1 MFRRSFQKWVARRN
15 RRVLGFEQVESR
27 RLMAVT
33 TSLSAGTLTITGDSA
48 SDDIAVVGTA
58 NPGEFTVT
66 GRNGTTVNGTPD
78 GSVTIPGVTGD
89 LDADLGDGENVLTI
103 DNTYIAGQ
111 IEITTGAGNDWL
123 SLGANQPVSP
133 AGQLLVNTGAGSDT
147 LLENNVYI
155 GTSQLID
162 TAEGADVVRWIGT
175 SARNFVGG
183 QLGDGDNSFF
193 GSQIAAQGIGM
204 RAGAGGNSMAVVLS
218 YASGGLS
225 LESIGGVSRFYV
237 DTVYAEGEIHLVT
250 GFNNSSPVTFNVFRC
265 ISSEIDI
272 AGGAGDDQFK
282 VYGNQLTRMDVNG
295 QSGHDGLDLSYTIC
309 SQDIFVVM
317 AGGDDTV
324 IATGNFTQSP
334 YQAAFEGSE
343 GFNRLTLRGNQFP
356 LLWINNFVL
365 V

>member
-1 MFRRSFQKWVARRN
+1 
-15 RRVLGFEQVESR
+15 
-27 RLMAVT
+27 MAVT
-33 TSLSAGTLTITGDSA
+33 ATATPVFGGTNALTITGDA
-48 SDDIAVVGTA
+48 AGDHIAVVGTA

-78 GSVTIPGVTGD
+78 GSVTISGVTGD
-89 LDADLGDGENVLTI
+89 LIVDLGDGENILDV

-111 IEITTGAGNDWL
+111 IEITTGAGNDRL
-123 SLGANQPVSP
+123 SLGANRPVSP

-155 GTSQLID
+155 GTSQIID
-162 TAEGADVVRWIGT
+162 TAEGADVVRWTTT
-175 SARNFVGG
+175 SARNFLGG

-193 GSQIAAQGIGM
+193 GSGITAQGIGM
-204 RAGAGGNSMAVVLS
+204 RAGAGGNSMAVLLS

-225 LESIGGVSRFYV
+225 LESLGGVARFYV
-237 DTVYAEGEIHLVT
+237 DTVYAEGEIHLGT
-250 GFNNSSPVTFNVFRC
+250 GFNNSSPATFNVFRC
-265 ISSEIDI
+265 ISSEIDL
-272 AGGAGDDQFK
+272 AGGAGDDQFN
-282 VYGNQLTRMDVNG
+282 VYGNQLTRMDVHG

-334 YQAAFEGSE
+334 YQAVFEGNE

-356 LLWINNFVL
+356 LLWTNNFVM